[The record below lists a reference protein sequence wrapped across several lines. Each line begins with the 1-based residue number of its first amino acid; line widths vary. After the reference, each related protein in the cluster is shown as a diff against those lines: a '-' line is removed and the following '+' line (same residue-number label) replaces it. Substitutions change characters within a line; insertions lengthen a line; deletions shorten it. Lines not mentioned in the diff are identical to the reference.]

1 MSLTFCIGNLILYL
15 IKPQS
20 LAWSP
25 IIVPFL
31 SQESPSSSLA
41 SSMPTL
47 GDSSNNNHL
56 ECVVKLASLLGSKAR
71 KVPTT
76 YLGLPLGDPFKSPFV
91 WDVVEK
97 RFHKRLAFWKR
108 VKRQYLSKGRLILFK
123 STLCNL
129 PIYFM
134 SLLVIPKMV
143 VLRLEKIQRDFLW
156 GRGAFEQRPHLVE
169 WYSIFKY
176 KKLEGL
182 GIRVMSSF
190 NKALFGKWC

>member
-1 MSLTFCIGNLILYL
+1 MYKVQYWNNFRGFPNIGMSLTFCIGNLILYL
-15 IKPQS
+15 IKPQNP
-20 LAWSP
+20 AWSP

-108 VKRQYLSKGRLILFK
+108 VKRQYVSKGRLICLKVLSAACLSILCLFL
-123 STLCNL
+123 S
-129 PIYFM
+129 
-134 SLLVIPKMV
+134 
-143 VLRLEKIQRDFLW
+143 FL
-156 GRGAFEQRPHLVE
+156 
-169 WYSIFKY
+169 
-176 KKLEGL
+176 
-182 GIRVMSSF
+182 
-190 NKALFGKWC
+190 KWWF

>member
-1 MSLTFCIGNLILYL
+1 
-15 IKPQS
+15 
-20 LAWSP
+20 
-25 IIVPFL
+25 
-31 SQESPSSSLA
+31 
-41 SSMPTL
+41 MPTL

-97 RFHKRLAFWKR
+97 RFHK
-108 VKRQYLSKGRLILFK
+108 S
-123 STLCNL
+123 S
-129 PIYFM
+129 
-134 SLLVIPKMV
+134 VIPKMV

-182 GIRVMSSF
+182 VG
-190 NKALFGKWC
+190 KFGEELGGWYYLVGREDYGVG